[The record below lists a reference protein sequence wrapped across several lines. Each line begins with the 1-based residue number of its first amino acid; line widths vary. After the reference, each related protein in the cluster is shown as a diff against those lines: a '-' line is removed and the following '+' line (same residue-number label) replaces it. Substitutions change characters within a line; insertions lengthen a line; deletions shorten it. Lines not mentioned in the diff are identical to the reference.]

1 MAKLKIAALLVL
13 LGFIFPSFAL
23 GKDEFEFLPDS
34 GYELLLKVLDKC
46 KKCDS
51 VATLASTKRT
61 QGEWKAY
68 FANQGAL
75 KGFNEAQGKELTSY
89 LVINFPMPKKK
100 IPANPK
106 KPDFIPMGGK
116 QLLLE
121 NCMSCH
127 LVTLPVLILH
137 KDELGWRQLFTHSDH
152 LVAVSKM
159 DEAQLG
165 TVAAYLANN
174 FPIPEDRVPEALR
187 EPAPQ
192 Y

>member
-1 MAKLKIAALLVL
+1 MAKLKIAAWLVL
-13 LGFIFPSFAL
+13 LGFIFPGFAFS
-23 GKDEFEFLPDS
+23 KDEFAFLPDS
-34 GYELLLKVLDKC
+34 GYELLLKALDKC

-61 QGEWKAY
+61 PGEWKAY

-75 KGFNEAQGKELTSY
+75 KGFDEAQVKELTSY
-89 LVINFPMPKKK
+89 LAINFPIPQKK
-100 IPANPK
+100 ITANPK
-106 KPDFIPMGGK
+106 KPDFIPMGGR

-121 NCMSCH
+121 KCMSCH

-137 KDELGWRQLFTHSDH
+137 KNELGWRQLFTHSDH

-159 DEAQLG
+159 DENQLK
-165 TVAAYLANN
+165 TLAAYLANN
-174 FPIPEDRVPEALR
+174 FPISEEKVPEALR

>member
-1 MAKLKIAALLVL
+1 MAKLKMVACLVL
-13 LGFIFPSFAL
+13 LGFIFPGFAFS
-23 GKDEFEFLPDS
+23 KDEFAFLPDS
-34 GYELLLKVLDKC
+34 GYELLLKVLDQC

-51 VATLASTKRT
+51 VGTLAAAKRT
-61 QGEWKAY
+61 PGQWKAY
-68 FANQGAL
+68 FAEQGAL
-75 KGFNEAQGKELTSY
+75 KGLNEQQGRELTSY
-89 LVINFPMPKKK
+89 LAINFPMPKKK
-100 IPANPK
+100 IPPNPK

-121 NCMSCH
+121 TCMSCH

-159 DEAQLG
+159 DENQLK
-165 TVAAYLANN
+165 TLAAYLANN
-174 FPIPEDRVPEALR
+174 FPISEEKVPEALR